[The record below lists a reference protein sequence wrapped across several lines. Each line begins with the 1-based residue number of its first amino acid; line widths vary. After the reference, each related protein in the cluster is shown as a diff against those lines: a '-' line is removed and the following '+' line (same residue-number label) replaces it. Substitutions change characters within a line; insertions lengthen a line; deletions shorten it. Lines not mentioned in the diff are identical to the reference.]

1 MNYYTR
7 TQLIERLRVGDDF
20 IVALEE
26 EHILMRDAPEEVH
39 EEFSEIMLERARVA
53 VNLVEE
59 LEVNLPG
66 VAVIIRMRES
76 MAEQRRTIESFMQ
89 RLLEAAGGGPNP
101 RGRE

>member
-1 MNYYTR
+1 MNYYTQ

-26 EHILMRDAPEEVH
+26 EHILIRDAPEEVH

>member
-26 EHILMRDAPEEVH
+26 EHILIRDAPEEVH